1 MHKFT
6 FKPSSPNHTERTGRV
21 RLQALLAGLL
31 LLPVLLSGCG
41 WLSGVKDWQSDTLG
55 LPRTFEVYDDSGNQT
70 LSVHGGKTT
79 IHQATEF
86 AKKTVGSEGQIS
98 IANSGIMEI
107 TIDGRRWLHAGST
120 LIAYEDGLVNLVNE
134 YDREASVTGST
145 SGGTLPSWDRDIT
158 SFRKFFTGLDMVLIV
173 KNQAGKTVGVFEGK
187 DVYYEQSEVDKAT
200 KLSIDGKRLYIYR
213 CDFEFMERSIL
224 DP

>member
-1 MHKFT
+1 MTASAYARRRFPLFAT
-6 FKPSSPNHTERTGRV
+6 LVSILLFS
-21 RLQALLAGLL
+21 ALSA
-31 LLPVLLSGCG
+31 GCG

-55 LPRTFEVYDDSGNQT
+55 LPRTFEVYDDAGAQT
-70 LSVHGGKTT
+70 LSVHGTKTT
-79 IHQATEF
+79 IHQAREF
-86 AKKTVGSEGQIS
+86 AKKSTAADGQVS

-107 TIDGRRWLHAGST
+107 TINGSRWLHSGSS

-134 YDREASVTGST
+134 YDREAAVIGTT

-158 SFRKFFTGLDMVLIV
+158 NFRKFFTGLDMVLIV
-173 KNQAGKTVGVFEGK
+173 KNQAGRTIGVFEGT

-213 CDFEFMERSIL
+213 CDFEFMERGIL
-224 DP
+224 GD